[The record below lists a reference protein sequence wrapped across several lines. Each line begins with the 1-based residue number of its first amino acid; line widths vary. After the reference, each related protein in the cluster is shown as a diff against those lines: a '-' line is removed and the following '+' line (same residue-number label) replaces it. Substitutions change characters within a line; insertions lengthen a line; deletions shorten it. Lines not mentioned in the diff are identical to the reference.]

1 MNVQAPRARYTGKSY
16 GPVAPLFDDT
26 EANLIKPEWHS
37 AEHAVRSLKIA
48 PSTWDPEAMTVEV
61 IAATETPV
69 ARRDAQGAFAER
81 LTMDTLD
88 IKRAVDL
95 PVYDSHRGGS
105 TRDVVGIVQ
114 SLRVEND
121 RLVAT
126 LRLSSADDATPVV
139 QRVAEGTVTGVSVGY
154 TVIGWQ
160 ETRDGA
166 LRVKSPNKWTLKE
179 ISLTPNPADPNSRV
193 RTEIALDGPARSSG
207 ILHNRAALKGEKMT
221 DTTTLAP
228 EDAERT
234 RRVEIRTLVRSAGLG
249 AEIADDLIDQEATV
263 DTAKAAVFD
272 HMQTRTAPVIRTTA
286 PANDDP
292 QVIVRR
298 QSDAVATRM
307 AGGECPDDSRQ
318 YLGDSML
325 DMARSAL
332 SRAGI
337 SHRGISADETFQ
349 RAAHGTSDFPLV
361 VSNAMGKVALQSYQA
376 ASSPLKS
383 LCRQR
388 TLSNFKTSTSIRLG
402 EMGRLEEIDEH
413 GEITHTSRA
422 ENGETMSLKTYAR
435 GLTVSRQLLIDDDLN
450 LLGDTTAAFGEAAAQ
465 TEADIL
471 VDLLTSNP
479 NLSDGTAVFDASRGN
494 LAGAGADPSI
504 TTLDAARKAM
514 RGFTGLDGKS
524 LINVM
529 PKYLLVGPE
538 LETQAEAL
546 LASIYAA
553 TIGDVN
559 PFASKLTLLV
569 EPRIADDRWFI
580 FADPARLAAM
590 QFAYLSSAQGVQIQ
604 RTEAWDTLGLKFRA
618 FLDFGAGWL
627 DWRGAYLNNG
637 AS

>member
-1 MNVQAPRARYTGKSY
+1 MTTANRKIP
-16 GPVAPLFDDT
+16 FDDRISALLDLSPEVGPLDRPLYVT
-26 EANLIKPEWHS
+26 FFTDRRAIRHVAKTLSLRDLAERVKTTRAKDKDSMWHIKLGRFSGETTAKGSYRHN
-37 AEHAVRSLKIA
+37 AAHVGVTGLEGDYDAG
-48 PSTWDPEAMTVEV
+48 DMTV
-61 IAATETPV
+61 
-69 ARRDAQGAFAER
+69 
-81 LTMDTLD
+81 
-88 IKRAVDL
+88 
-95 PVYDSHRGGS
+95 
-105 TRDVVGIVQ
+105 
-114 SLRVEND
+114 
-121 RLVAT
+121 
-126 LRLSSADDATPVV
+126 
-139 QRVAEGTVTGVSVGY
+139 
-154 TVIGWQ
+154 
-160 ETRDGA
+160 TRDGA
-166 LRVKSPNKWTLKE
+166 LRVKTPNRWTLKE
-179 ISLTPNPADPNSRV
+179 ISLTPDPADPNSRV
-193 RTEIALDGPARSSG
+193 RSEKAPGATARSG
-207 ILHNRAALKGEKMT
+207 GLLENRAALKGEKMT
-221 DTTTLAP
+221 DTPSIAP

-234 RRVEIRTLVRSAGLG
+234 RRAEIRTLVRSAGLG

-263 DTAKAAVFD
+263 ETAKAAVFD
-272 HMQTRTAPVIRTTA
+272 HTQTRFAPVIRTTA

-298 QSDAVATRM
+298 QADAVATRM
-307 AGGECPDDSRQ
+307 AGGDCPDEARQ

-337 SHRGISADETFQ
+337 SHRGMSADETFQ

-361 VSNAMGKVALQSYQA
+361 VSNALGKVALSAYQA

-388 TLSNFKTSTSIRLG
+388 SLSNFKTSTSIRLG

-479 NLSDGTAVFDASRGN
+479 ALSDGTAVFGAARGN
-494 LAGAGADPSI
+494 LAGAGADPSV

-514 RGFTGLDGKS
+514 RGFKGLDGKT

-559 PFASKLTLLV
+559 PFASKLSLLV
-569 EPRIADDRWFI
+569 EPRITDDRWFI

-590 QFAYLSSAQGVQIQ
+590 QFGYLSSAQGVQIQ

-627 DWRGAYLNNG
+627 DWRGAYQNPG